1 MARAVAIALAFLV
14 FAGTAADATQRTT
27 VTVKFVLKAYRGE
40 DFDDAESN
48 EVQKRAAEWIVKRL
62 REHVPFLGFTTQEG
76 SEFTLT
82 ATLRESSAVGRPQAP
97 REVGFSFKL
106 DGPRVQAN
114 EEYVVFRPPADLSGI
129 STKVDDFVEEI
140 DRKLTEE
147 TYRGRL
153 RPLLCQVPIAKT
165 GQVVT
170 GPAPGWVLPHKRN
183 DICLDFQSQL
193 RIEHVVQFATVVR
206 RMELYG
212 RADGELQGQIFG
224 SPVDLLEFRQQLGAV
239 APDQVSVT
247 LIWVKDYR
255 DLVPC
260 STDFGK

>member
-1 MARAVAIALAFLV
+1 MARAVAIALAFLML
-14 FAGTAADATQRTT
+14 AGTAADATQRTT
-27 VTVKFVLKAYRGE
+27 VTVKFVLKAYRGDE
-40 DFDDAESN
+40 FDEAQSV
-48 EVQKRAAEWIVKRL
+48 EVEKHAAERIAKRL
-62 REHVPFLGFTTQEG
+62 ATHVPFLEFTNQDG

-82 ATLRESSAVGRPQAP
+82 AMLRKSSVAGRPQAP

-106 DGPRVQAN
+106 EGPRVQAN
-114 EEYVVFRPPADLSGI
+114 EEYVVFRPASDLSSI
-129 STKVDDFVEEI
+129 PFVDELVQEI
-140 DRKLTEE
+140 DIKLTEE

-170 GPAPGWVLPHKRN
+170 GSAPGWVLPHKRN
-183 DICLDFQSQL
+183 DICMDFQSQL
-193 RIEHVVQFATVVR
+193 RIEHVVQLAPVVR
-206 RMELYG
+206 RMVLSG

-224 SPVDLLEFRQQLGAV
+224 SPVNPSEFQQQLGAV
-239 APDQVSVT
+239 APGQVSVE
-247 LIWVKDYR
+247 LIWVSDYR